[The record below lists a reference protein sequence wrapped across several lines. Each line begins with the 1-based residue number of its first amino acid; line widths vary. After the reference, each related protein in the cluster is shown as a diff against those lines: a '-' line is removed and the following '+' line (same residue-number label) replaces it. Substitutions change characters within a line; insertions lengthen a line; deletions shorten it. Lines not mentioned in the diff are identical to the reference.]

1 VDDRHRLG
9 ATFDQA
15 AEFYQNARPEYPEE
29 LFDLLVK
36 DTGLQPGDRVL
47 EVGAGPGKA
56 TLPLARRGLQI
67 TALEPGVALAA
78 HARDNLAGYPVNVV
92 GTRFEDWDGPAG
104 EHAAVVA
111 ATAWHWVDPER
122 RYQLA
127 ARALRPDGHLAWW
140 SAQHV
145 FPPDGDPFFD
155 DIQEVYDAIGQGLPD
170 DAPRPAPGELPDHSA
185 EIEASGL
192 FEVVTVE
199 HFDWTVDYHTETYLD
214 LLRTFS
220 GHIDMPGDSRER
232 LFTEIRQRLASRQ
245 SGRVRRGWGAVLHIA
260 RNRRTSHG

>member
-1 VDDRHRLG
+1 VDDRDRLG

-15 AEFYQNARPEYPEE
+15 AELYQNARPEYPEE
-29 LFDLLVK
+29 LFDRLVE
-36 DTGLQPGDRVL
+36 DCGLQPGDRVL

-78 HARDNLAGYPVNVV
+78 HARNNVVGYPVSVV
-92 GTRFEDWDGPAG
+92 RTRFEDWDGPAG
-104 EHAAVVA
+104 EYAVVVA
-111 ATAWHWVDPER
+111 ATALHWVDPER

-127 ARALRPDGHLAWW
+127 ARALRPGGHLAWW

-155 DIQEVYDAIGQGLPD
+155 DIQEIYDAIGQGLPD
-170 DAPRPAPGELPDHSA
+170 GAPRPAPGELPNHST

-199 HFDWTVDYHTETYLD
+199 HFDWTVDYDAETYLD

-220 GHIDMPGDSRER
+220 GHIAMPDESRER
-232 LFTEIRQRLASRQ
+232 LFTEVRQRLASRP
-245 SGRVRRGWGAVLHIA
+245 SGQVRRGWGAVLHIA
-260 RNRRTSHG
+260 RKRRTPR